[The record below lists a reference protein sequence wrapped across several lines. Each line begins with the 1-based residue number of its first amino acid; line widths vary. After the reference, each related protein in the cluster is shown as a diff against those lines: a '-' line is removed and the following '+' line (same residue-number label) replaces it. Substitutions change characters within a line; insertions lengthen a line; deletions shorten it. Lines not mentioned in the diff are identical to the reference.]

1 MLTSTM
7 AVQSSTFHSERFP
20 AGITPALAKRAST
33 FPNRSRARETRAS
46 ISSRRVTSEGR
57 KATCSAPSWAARA
70 SSRSFHRALRTTF
83 ALCATNR
90 RAVASPMPE
99 EAPVMRTTF
108 SSQLLHRSAP
118 FTSTGPC
125 PEGAADPLSQHMVPV
140 VTAHRRWGG
149 TWQSRILPSAPRTAR
164 RR

>member
-46 ISSRRVTSEGR
+46 IFSRRVTSEGK

-70 SSRSFHRALRTTF
+70 SSRSFRRALRTTF
-83 ALCATNR
+83 APCSTNR

-108 SSQLLHRSAP
+108 PASCSIVAPPYFNWAPSWKALPTRSP
-118 FTSTGPC
+118 STWY
-125 PEGAADPLSQHMVPV
+125 PLWTGS
-140 VTAHRRWGG
+140 
-149 TWQSRILPSAPRTAR
+149 
-164 RR
+164 